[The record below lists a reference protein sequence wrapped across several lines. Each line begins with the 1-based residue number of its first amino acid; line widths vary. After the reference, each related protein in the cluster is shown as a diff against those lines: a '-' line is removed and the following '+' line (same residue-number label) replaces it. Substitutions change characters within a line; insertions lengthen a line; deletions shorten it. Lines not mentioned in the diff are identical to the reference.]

1 VVSGEKVWNSGTTE
15 ADRGLLVA
23 RTDPDQPKHRGLSYF
38 FIEVHQP
45 GIEIR
50 PIRQMNGQAHFNAT
64 FFTDATVADA
74 DLIGGLNN
82 GWAVALATLTNER
95 TTYAGG
101 GHHTGY
107 RAMPGT
113 RAGMLDLP
121 VGRIVADQRDAPV
134 QIDPFAAAPVHQ
146 LMRLARQYGRDGD
159 PVIRQ
164 RLAHIYAVSEVSRFA
179 SLRVQAS
186 LRAGRTPGPESS
198 VGYVSGVQLARLS
211 RDLGLELLGPAGTLL
226 GESAPHGGTVQM
238 MALTAPCHGIMGGTE
253 QIQKNI
259 IGERILGLPKEPQV
273 DRDVPFRELASN

>member
-1 VVSGEKVWNSGTTE
+1 
-15 ADRGLLVA
+15 
-23 RTDPDQPKHRGLSYF
+23 
-38 FIEVHQP
+38 
-45 GIEIR
+45 
-50 PIRQMNGQAHFNAT
+50 MNGEAHFNET

-74 DLIGGLNN
+74 DLVGGLNN
-82 GWAVALATLTNER
+82 GWAVAMATLTNER
-95 TTYAGG
+95 TSYAGG
-101 GHHTGY
+101 GHHVGY
-107 RAMPGT
+107 RAFPGE

-121 VGRIVADQRDAPV
+121 VGRIVTEQRDAPV

-146 LMRLARQYGRDGD
+146 LMALARQYGRHHD

-186 LRAGRTPGPESS
+186 VQSGRVPGPESS

-211 RDLGLELLGPAGTLL
+211 RDLGLELLGPAGTLAA
-226 GESAPHGGTVQM
+226 GSAPHGGAVQM

-259 IGERILGLPKEPQV
+259 IGERILGLAKEPQV
-273 DRDVPFRELASN
+273 DRDVPFRQLPTS